1 MKLSDRHPD
10 WRQQSREQLPTE
22 LSGEPP
28 LWSLH
33 LGEERTMRK
42 KGRVKGVVQL
52 PGPQDSTA
60 QD

>member
-1 MKLSDRHPD
+1 MKSSDRHPD
-10 WRQQSREQLPTE
+10 WRQQSREQLPMG

-28 LWSLH
+28 LWFLH
-33 LGEERTMRK
+33 LVKERTMRE